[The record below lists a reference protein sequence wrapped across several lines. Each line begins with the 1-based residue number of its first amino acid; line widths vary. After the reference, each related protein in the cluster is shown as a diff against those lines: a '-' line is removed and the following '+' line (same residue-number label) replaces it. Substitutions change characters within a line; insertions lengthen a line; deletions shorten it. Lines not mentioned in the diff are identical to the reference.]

1 MLKHMPENIQNFK
14 MSHSSTIGG
23 VDISEKDLIASGL
36 QMKPGMKI
44 TSTMNNKAKMLQ
56 SQRIDNLQ
64 KIKEQNDMQQEE
76 DELDE
81 IKGQSIKGLTSQKF
95 ELQSNLQSKGCFSCL

>member
-56 SQRIDNLQ
+56 S
-64 KIKEQNDMQQEE
+64 
-76 DELDE
+76 
-81 IKGQSIKGLTSQKF
+81 
-95 ELQSNLQSKGCFSCL
+95 